1 MNDSEQKPVLAT
13 PSTRPGSLPGRVR
26 VPARCLHCA
35 SELALSASEPY
46 CCAGC
51 RTVHHLLERG
61 GLLRYYEL
69 RGQSAEPV
77 ADAARDQGD
86 HPWLEPI
93 AAKLCASPGGETLT
107 FKLQGMRCA
116 ACVWLV
122 QELFARQPGGLGIA
136 VNPGRGSAELRVR
149 PEFPLL
155 AFVRE
160 VEGFGYRFGEP
171 GSADDTARR
180 DDELLL
186 RTGICLALGGNAMM
200 FAAAIY
206 LGLADGPLYRLLH
219 TLNFA
224 CATLAV
230 LIGAPVFVRSAL
242 RALRA
247 RILHL
252 DLPIAAGIVLTYSAA
267 VWSFVSGNG
276 RAAYYD
282 SLATFI
288 GLMLLGHWLK
298 ERIVLRNQREL
309 LAESGAENV
318 WARRVTA
325 GRVELVRASAL
336 RAGDDLLVP
345 AGDLVPV
352 PSVLCAD
359 SAACSLD
366 WINGESEPVAY
377 TRGALIPAG
386 AFNAG
391 SAALRLRASVE
402 FAESPLAALLA
413 RTQGHTHDGALRSQ
427 WFSGIYVIGVL
438 AAACAGLAY
447 WTLSTGD
454 LVRGLEVAT
463 AICVVTCPCAIGIA
477 TPLAHDLVLAS
488 LRRTG
493 LFVRTPSFLDRALQV
508 KRVVFDKT
516 GTLTTGRLQLVDCAP
531 LDALSGYQRDVLYTL
546 VAGSAHP
553 KSIALQHALQERDA
567 RFLTELATSEVPG
580 AGMQGTDSAHDYR
593 LGQPAWVCGPERA
606 AEPSRGDL
614 VFGVDGVPCCVLAT
628 AEVLRAD
635 ARAELATL
643 AARHYD
649 TWILSGD
656 SPARV
661 TALARELGVDGAH
674 AIGGMSPDAKAQWIA
689 EHDRGDLLMIG
700 DGIND
705 SLAVQRAFTSG
716 TPSIDR
722 AFMPWRTDFYFVTP
736 GIAPIGRAL
745 AAARRLQR
753 VVRGNQVFAVLYNVA
768 AVAIALAGAMRPWMA
783 AVLMPLSS
791 IVVLAATSFV
801 LSPRRRSW
809 KS

>member
-1 MNDSEQKPVLAT
+1 MTDLSQ
-13 PSTRPGSLPGRVR
+13 RPAFTALGSF
-26 VPARCLHCA
+26 ACCLHCGSA
-35 SELALSASEPY
+35 VSASVREPY

-51 RTVHHLLERG
+51 RTVHQLLERG

-69 RGQSAEPV
+69 RGQSAEP
-77 ADAARDQGD
+77 APEAARDHRD
-86 HPWLEPI
+86 HAWLEPI
-93 AAKLCASPGGETLT
+93 AAKLQASTGGETLG

-122 QELFARQPGGLGIA
+122 QELFARQPGALGIT
-136 VNPGRGSAELRVR
+136 VNPGRGSAELRVQ
-149 PEFPLL
+149 PQFPLL

-160 VEGFGYRFGEP
+160 VERFGYRFGEP
-171 GSADDTARR
+171 GSVDNAARG

-206 LGLADGPLYRLLH
+206 LGLAEGPLYRLLH
-219 TLNFA
+219 GLNFA

-267 VWSFVSGNG
+267 VWSFASGNG

-318 WARRVTA
+318 WARRVDD
-325 GRVELVRASAL
+325 GHVELVRASTL
-336 RAGDDLLVP
+336 RAGDALLVP

-352 PSVLCAD
+352 PSVLCDD
-359 SAACSLD
+359 SASCSLD

-377 TRGALIPAG
+377 ARGDVIPAG

-391 SAALRLRASVE
+391 NAALQLRASVE
-402 FAESPLAALLA
+402 FAQSPLAALLA
-413 RTQGHTHDGALRSQ
+413 RTQQDSRTGAARSQ
-427 WFSGIYVIGVL
+427 WFSGSYVIGVL
-438 AAACAGLAY
+438 AAACAGLVY
-447 WTLSTGD
+447 WTVTSGD

-477 TPLAHDLVLAS
+477 TPLAYDLVLAS

-493 LFVRTPSFLDRALQV
+493 LFVRTPSFLDRAPQV
-508 KRVVFDKT
+508 QRVVFDKT
-516 GTLTTGRLQLVDCAP
+516 GTLTTGRLQLVDPAP
-531 LDALSGYQRDVLYTL
+531 LDALSKYERDVLYTL

-553 KSIALQHALQERDA
+553 KSVALQHALRERRA
-567 RFLTELATSEVPG
+567 RFLSELATKEVPG
-580 AGMQGTDSAHDYR
+580 AGLEGADADHHYR
-593 LGQPAWVCGPERA
+593 LGRPAWVCSPELARV
-606 AEPSRGDL
+606 PGSDDL
-614 VFGVDGVPCCVLAT
+614 MFGVDGMKRCALAT
-628 AEVLRAD
+628 AEILRSDARSELRA
-635 ARAELATL
+635 LADK
-643 AARHYD
+643 HYD

-656 SPARV
+656 APARV
-661 TALARELGVDGAH
+661 TALARELGVDDGH
-674 AIGGMSPDAKAQWIA
+674 AVGGMSPDAKAQWIA

-745 AAARRLQR
+745 EAARLLQR
-753 VVRGNQVFAVLYNVA
+753 VVRGNRVFAVLYNVA
-768 AVAIALAGAMRPWMA
+768 AVAVALAGAMRPWMA